1 MDTSKQFLL
10 KNLLKLRDLRWEV
23 DEEALSNILD
33 SLRDELY
40 YLREQ
45 DELSQNYE
53 HWSVRREEAFTEWA
67 EERILSINQ

>member
-23 DEEALSNILD
+23 DEEALSNIID

-40 YLREQ
+40 HLREQ

-53 HWSVRREEAFTEWA
+53 HGSVRREEAFKDWA
-67 EERILSINQ
+67 EEKILAINK

>member
-23 DEEALSNILD
+23 DEEALSNIVD

>member
-1 MDTSKQFLL
+1 MDISKQFLL

-23 DEEALSNILD
+23 DEEALSNIVD
-33 SLRDELY
+33 CLRDELY
-40 YLREQ
+40 HLREQ

>member
-1 MDTSKQFLL
+1 MDISKQFLL

-23 DEEALSNILD
+23 DEEALSNVVEAF
-33 SLRDELY
+33 RDELY
-40 YLREQ
+40 HLREQ

>member
-1 MDTSKQFLL
+1 MDISKQFLL

-23 DEEALSNILD
+23 DEEALSNIVD

-67 EERILSINQ
+67 EEKILAINK